1 MALTD
6 ENGSGMVMPVQPM
19 GYGNGYGGGYGV
31 PYGIPVMGGFG
42 GYGNGFGGDWSSL
55 IILFLFA
62 AMFGG
67 FGGGFG
73 GFGGWGGMWGADGA
87 FPWLLASNA
96 NNQNATQDG
105 FNQAATANT
114 LTGIQSAVNSGFG
127 DTALGIS
134 GLSRQICETGS
145 GVTAAVTGAQNSITQ
160 QLYNN
165 EIGSL
170 NRSFAAQTAVDN
182 RLDSL
187 DMSLQKCCCDN
198 QLATESLRYTV
209 ATENAADRAALSD
222 GIRDVVAAQTAGT
235 QRILDKLCDQELQA
249 ERRENDQLRT
259 QLNMANLA
267 ASQAAQ
273 TAQLVADNTA
283 QTQYI
288 VNRVAP
294 YPIPAYPVSNPYG
307 CNYGYGFN
315 NGFNNGFGFNPFG
328 SVGFGNGSF

>member
-19 GYGNGYGGGYGV
+19 GNGGYGGYGV
-31 PYGIPVMGGFG
+31 PYGVPVMGGFG
-42 GYGNGFGGDWSSL
+42 GYGNGFGGDWGSL

-87 FPWLLASNA
+87 FPWILASNA
-96 NNQNATQDG
+96 NNQNATNAG
-105 FNQAATANT
+105 FDNLGVSNALA
-114 LTGIQSAVNSGFG
+114 GIQSGVTSGFG

-134 GLSRQICETGS
+134 GLSRQICETGN